1 MINFDE
7 LKTTNGLVS
16 AIVQD
21 VNTLQVL
28 MLGYMN
34 KAAFEK
40 TLATK
45 RVTFYSRSR
54 ETLWVKGETSGNFL
68 NLISLAA
75 DCDKDALL
83 IEAIP
88 EGPTC
93 HLGTK
98 TCWGEAVPESLGFIR
113 QLQSIVQQRHRDM
126 PKGSYTTE
134 LFNSGVNRMAQK
146 VGEEAVETVIEAMAA
161 NRERLIYEASDL
173 IYHLLVLLES
183 QAITLADLEAEL
195 YSRHK

>member
-93 HLGTK
+93 HLGAK

>member
-7 LKTTNGLVS
+7 LKTQHGLVS

-21 VNTLQVL
+21 ANTLQVL

-113 QLQSIVQQRHRDM
+113 QLQSVVQQRHRDM

-183 QAITLADLEAEL
+183 QAITLADLEVEL
-195 YSRHK
+195 HSRHK